1 MSRNLKYLI
10 IIFLLLIFL
19 LFSFLLSVVFGEV
32 SFSVHDILGILQT
45 GEGNLKYA
53 ILMKIRLPRII
64 LGIAVGGSLSLSGAI
79 LQGIYRNPL
88 VEPYTLG
95 ISGGAA
101 LAVSLVIVLGLQS
114 FAAALA
120 LPLAGFAGSIAVIFF
135 VYVFSVQR
143 GNLQSNNM
151 LLTGVMISFI
161 ASSLMMLL
169 MAVAS
174 NESLRSIIFWT
185 MGSLDEPNI
194 LLIKVAFGA
203 SLSGLFFSYF
213 FARDL
218 NALRLGEEKAIHL
231 GVNSAKA
238 VRFLFII
245 ASLLTGI
252 SVAVAGII
260 GFVGLIIPHIMRL
273 LAGNDYRILLLSS
286 FLGGAGFLILSDT
299 LARTIISPNELPVG
313 VITGIVGGLAFMII
327 LRKKYA
333 I

>member
-1 MSRNLKYLI
+1 M
-10 IIFLLLIFL
+10 
-19 LFSFLLSVVFGEV
+19 FGEV
-32 SFSVHDILGILQT
+32 SFSLNNIVGILNS

-53 ILMKIRLPRII
+53 ILMKIRLPRIV

-101 LAVSLVIVLGLQS
+101 LAVSLVIVSGLES
-114 FAAALA
+114 FASALA
-120 LPLAGFAGSIAVIFF
+120 LPLAGFTGSIAVIFF
-135 VYVFSVQR
+135 VYFFSVQR

-174 NESLRSIIFWT
+174 NQGLRSIIFWT

-194 LLIKVAFGA
+194 LLIKIALTA
-203 SLSGLFFSYF
+203 SFTGLFFSYF

-218 NALRLGEEKAIHL
+218 NALRLGEEKAVHL
-231 GVNSAKA
+231 GVNSTQTI
-238 VRFLFII
+238 RFLFII

-260 GFVGLIIPHIMRL
+260 GFVGLIIPHMMRL

-313 VITGIVGGLAFMII
+313 VITGIVGGFAFMII
-327 LRKKYA
+327 LRKKYT